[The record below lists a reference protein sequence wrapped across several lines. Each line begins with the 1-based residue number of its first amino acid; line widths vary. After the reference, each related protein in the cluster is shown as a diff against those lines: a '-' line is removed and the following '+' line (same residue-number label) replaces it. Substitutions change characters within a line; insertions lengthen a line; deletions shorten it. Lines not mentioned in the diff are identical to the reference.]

1 MIMRRKLF
9 LLAVAAA
16 ALASCSSDETVSV
29 NQGLEDA
36 NSISFR
42 PAIQGMTRAANGT
55 GLKSTWENGD
65 ILYVTAMR
73 GTSKYF
79 QDQFV
84 RDNTGFR
91 SKDKH
96 FWPNDIGTNNI
107 TFTAFWGA
115 EYKSYAL
122 TNDENKL
129 GAAYTVP
136 DAVANQKDLLFAK
149 TAALSSKPN
158 QDGHVLLNFRH
169 MLSQIC
175 VKVAND
181 QANLAINITG
191 VRVGYVAKTGTFDYS
206 GSETDTRETGSDN
219 ASKIAR
225 TCWTPTAPTV
235 ATQCYDQAV
244 TASLSGVQTATA
256 LSGFSSWILMPQ
268 ALTAASEYKTANN
281 PAGSVAADPDL
292 NGAYLALQM
301 TIIDKA
307 TSAPIV
313 NSQWCYWPIGT
324 EWKPGYKYTYT
335 INAGSGGYQPTD
347 QNNVKTDLDPVLG
360 GTVIWFDPACTIDAW
375 VEDNTG
381 VSEPAVAVTD
391 KTTAGTPLSYTVA
404 AGTHGTYT
412 IVVTGL
418 TAGNTVT
425 VAGTNNFN
433 ISAPTVTPAT
443 VGAEGRVVIT
453 GTLSANKDAGV
464 TSVIT
469 LTEKTAGDVEA
480 TTTTITVIGETI
492 PAATAASPK
501 TNAPTI
507 LTAVPIELGSLISL
521 SLNISNVMLK
531 IRISIAVGNGTPCLC
546 VFRETN
552 NLSGIIS

>member
-1 MIMRRKLF
+1 LIIKYLQFKNQMIMRKKLF

-16 ALASCSSDETVSV
+16 ALASCSSDETLSV

-115 EYKSYAL
+115 SYKNYAS

-129 GAAYTVP
+129 GEAYTVP
-136 DAVANQKDLLFAK
+136 DAVADQKDLLFAK

-181 QANLAINITG
+181 QENLAISITG
-191 VRVGYVAKTGTFDYS
+191 VRVGYVAKTGTFINSSANTVNREQEADGNAGNLTADPAVS
-206 GSETDTRETGSDN
+206 LIERTDWS
-219 ASKIAR
+219 
-225 TCWTPTAPTV
+225 PTAPTV

-244 TASLSGVQTATA
+244 TASLSGVQTAKA

-268 ALTAASEYKTANN
+268 ALTAASEYKTAHS
-281 PAGSVAADPDL
+281 PAGDVAANPDL

-301 TIIDKA
+301 TITDKA

-347 QNNVKTDLDPVLG
+347 QNNDKTDLDPVLG
-360 GTVIWFDPACTIDAW
+360 GTVIWFDPVCTIDAW
-375 VEDNTG
+375 VVDNTG

-391 KTTAGTPLSYTVA
+391 KTTANTPLSYTVA

-418 TAGNTVT
+418 TEGNAVT
-425 VAGTNNFN
+425 VVGTNNFG

-443 VGAEGRVVIT
+443 VGPEGRVVIT
-453 GTLSANKDAGV
+453 GTLRANKDADV

-469 LTEKTAGDVEA
+469 LTEKAAGDVVA
-480 TTTTITVIGETI
+480 STTTITVIQN
-492 PAATAASPK
+492 AAT
-501 TNAPTI
+501 T
-507 LTAVPIELGSLISL
+507 L
-521 SLNISNVMLK
+521 
-531 IRISIAVGNGTPCLC
+531 
-546 VFRETN
+546 
-552 NLSGIIS
+552 

>member
-1 MIMRRKLF
+1 MRRKLF

-16 ALASCSSDETVSV
+16 ALASCSSDETLSV
-29 NQGLEDA
+29 NQGFEDA
-36 NSISFR
+36 NAISFR

-96 FWPNDIGTNNI
+96 FWPNDIGTSNI

-115 EYKSYAL
+115 SYKNYAL

-136 DAVANQKDLLFAK
+136 DAVADQKDLLFAK

-158 QDGHVLLNFRH
+158 QDGSVLLNFRH

-181 QANLAINITG
+181 QPNLEIDITG
-191 VRVGYVAKTGTFDYS
+191 VRVGHVVKEGNFTYS
-206 GSETDTRETGSDN
+206 SIATTTQVEDAANTAGATLIPRDN
-219 ASKIAR
+219 WKDGLDFALTSTSAL
-225 TCWTPTAPTV
+225 PTSYFA
-235 ATQCYDQAV
+235 QAV
-244 TASLSGVQTATA
+244 TKTTLNGTTTAQEFASTS
-256 LSGFSSWILMPQ
+256 FKPWILMPQ
-268 ALTAASEYKTANN
+268 TLTVASDYTDNTVGAVNAEPK
-281 PAGSVAADPDL
+281 L
-292 NGAYLALQM
+292 NGAYLALEM
-301 TIIDKA
+301 AIKDKD
-307 TSAPIV
+307 TDAPIV
-313 NSQWCYWPIGT
+313 AKQWCYWPIAGA
-324 EWKPGYKYTYT
+324 WDPGYKYTYT
-335 INAGSGGYQPTD
+335 INAGSGGYHPTD
-347 QNNVKTDLDPVLG
+347 QTGTAGLDPVLG
-360 GTVIWFDPACTIDAW
+360 GTVIWFDPSCTIDAW
-375 VEDNTG
+375 VVDNTG

-391 KTTAGTPLSYTVA
+391 KTTANTPLSYTVA

-425 VAGTNNFN
+425 VEGTNNF
-433 ISAPTVTPAT
+433 SAT
-443 VGAEGRVVIT
+443 VSSGTVDETGMVVIT
-453 GTLSANKDAGV
+453 GTLTANKDAAV
-464 TSVIT
+464 QSVIT
-469 LTEKTAGDVEA
+469 LTEKDGGSVTKS
-480 TTTTITVIGETI
+480 TTTITVNQN
-492 PAATAASPK
+492 AAT
-501 TNAPTI
+501 T
-507 LTAVPIELGSLISL
+507 L
-521 SLNISNVMLK
+521 
-531 IRISIAVGNGTPCLC
+531 
-546 VFRETN
+546 
-552 NLSGIIS
+552 